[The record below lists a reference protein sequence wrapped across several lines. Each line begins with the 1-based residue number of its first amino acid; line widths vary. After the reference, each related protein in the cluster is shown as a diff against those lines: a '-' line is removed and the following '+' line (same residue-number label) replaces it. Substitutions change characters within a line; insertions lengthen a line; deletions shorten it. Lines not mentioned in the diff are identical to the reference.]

1 MMNELF
7 NRKTYKIN
15 YKYNII
21 YNAFERMMM
30 NEQTNESEV
39 SPLNNNNLIT
49 TEI

>member
-7 NRKTYKIN
+7 NRKL